1 MLLVLVVGFGVLVW
15 VDDVDV
21 EPVEPVEVLELVEVE
36 VEVELVWEVEV
47 DPVEVD
53 PVEVDPV
60 EVDPVEVDPVEVEV
74 LVDPLLV
81 LVLTLDVPV
90 AEGPPVTTVVTV
102 VVWVV
107 TDPATHFPLS

>member
-36 VEVELVWEVEV
+36 VEVELVWE
-47 DPVEVD
+47 VEVD